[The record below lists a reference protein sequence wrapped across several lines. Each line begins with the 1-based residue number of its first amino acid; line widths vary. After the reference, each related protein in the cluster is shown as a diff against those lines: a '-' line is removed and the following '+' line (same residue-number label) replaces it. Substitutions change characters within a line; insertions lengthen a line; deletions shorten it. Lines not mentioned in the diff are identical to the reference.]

1 MTRAAT
7 PMGVR
12 QRDVFGKRRI
22 AEQTDTSGRIDV
34 SACAGEV
41 EADDPKWA
49 EEQGLDANPPR

>member
-1 MTRAAT
+1 
-7 PMGVR
+7 MGVR